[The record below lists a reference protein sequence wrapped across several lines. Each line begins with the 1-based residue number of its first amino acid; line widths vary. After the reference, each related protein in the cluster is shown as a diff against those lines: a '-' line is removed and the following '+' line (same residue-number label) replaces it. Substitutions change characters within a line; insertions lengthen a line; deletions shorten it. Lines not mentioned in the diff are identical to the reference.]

1 MTLTLRHH
9 LRYRKGGVREV
20 YKIKEVSELAGVSV
34 RTLHYYDEIDLLKP
48 AHIEEN
54 GYRLY
59 NEGNLA
65 RLQQILFF
73 KEMDLPLNKIK
84 AILDDPQFD
93 QLDSLMKH
101 KKVLVEKQKR
111 LEKII
116 QSIDQTAQAI
126 KGGREMSKQD
136 MFEPF
141 DMSRVEEHLLK
152 YEKEVKEKY
161 ADTEAFRQ
169 SKQKTNGY
177 QADDWKT
184 IEIERQRIYQSLADL
199 MDRDPADSEVQQIIH
214 EWRMHI
220 SKHFYDCTP
229 EIFKGLGEMYIS
241 DQRFTDNI
249 DSTKPGL
256 ARYLHDA
263 IQIYC
268 R

>member
-1 MTLTLRHH
+1 MKKL
-9 LRYRKGGVREV
+9 

-34 RTLHYYDEIDLLKP
+34 RTLHYYDEIGLLKP

-73 KEMDLPLNKIK
+73 KEMDLPLNNIK
-84 AILDDPQFD
+84 AILDDPNFD
-93 QLDSLMKH
+93 QLDSLMNH
-101 KKVLVEKQKR
+101 KKILEEKKKR
-111 LEKII
+111 LERII

-126 KGGREMSKQD
+126 KGGRIMTTKD

-141 DMSRVEEHLLK
+141 DMSKIEAHQKK
-152 YEKEVKEKY
+152 YEKEVKDKY
-161 ADTEAFRQ
+161 AKTEAFRQ
-169 SKQKTNGY
+169 SEQKTNAY
-177 QADDWKT
+177 QAGDWEA
-184 IEIERQRIYQSLADL
+184 IELERQQIYKSLADL
-199 MDRDPADSEVQQIIH
+199 MDRDPADSEVQQIVH

-229 EIFKGLGEMYIS
+229 EIFKGLGEMYIA
-241 DQRFTDNI
+241 DQRFSDNI
-249 DSTKPGL
+249 NQTKPGL
-256 ARYLHDA
+256 AQFLHDA

-268 R
+268 K